1 MQYQSLR
8 LDQLNFSSTPVRR
21 YRSREAMAQ
30 LTASLEA
37 TGGPLS
43 PVIVRELGGSEYIV
57 VAGESRVRALMALGR
72 PPDHP
77 VPCLIGEFDDR
88 NALEYALVENYVR
101 SPLTPYEE
109 ALTVRTLTERYR
121 LRQRDLAARL
131 GRSEQHLS
139 RLFAIFSLCEELR
152 LALHSREISLAH
164 AQELLPLRNSP
175 ALQKQLLGEITT
187 RSLSVKALR
196 TRVRELL
203 GEGGQWLIAPGE
215 VWLTERAKV
224 AIHPAAKG
232 YTVDFSFSTAEEF
245 ERILKL
251 LRDRMTGQAAGSA
264 AGELPAGES
273 PADETAGES
282 AAGETKAAE

>member
-1 MQYQSLR
+1 MQYQTLR

-21 YRSREAMAQ
+21 HRSKEAMAQ

-57 VAGESRVRALMALGR
+57 VAGESRLRALMALGR

-77 VPCLIGEFDDR
+77 VPCLVGEFDDR
-88 NALEYALVENYVR
+88 SALEYALVENYVR

-139 RLFAIFSLCEELR
+139 RLLAIFSLCEELR
-152 LALHSREISLAH
+152 LALHRREISLAH
-164 AQELLPLRNSP
+164 AQEFLPLRRSP
-175 ALQKQLLGEITT
+175 QLQRQLLAELTA
-187 RSLSVKALR
+187 RKLSVKALR

-215 VWLTERAKV
+215 IWLTERARV

-232 YTVDFSFSTAEEF
+232 YTVDFSFSTADEF
-245 ERILKL
+245 TQIITL
-251 LRDRMTGQAAGSA
+251 LQRRLAEVPAESLPDEPPPAAEG
-264 AGELPAGES
+264 LPAE
-273 PADETAGES
+273 
-282 AAGETKAAE
+282 